1 MCLGEY
7 YPRDTQ
13 RGLPFFRWKFPFT
26 KVVEFDGV
34 CGRAT
39 GAERLAGTA
48 DAARIPLYG
57 ILEGFPAV
65 KMMNKS
71 WIEEG
76 AVQLCCTSNV
86 IAASEAIEKPGNCPG
101 LIQAVSCAV

>member
-1 MCLGEY
+1 MCLDEY
-7 YPRDTQ
+7 YPRDTVS
-13 RGLPFFRWKFPFT
+13 GVAFFAGFFPLT
-26 KVVEFDGV
+26 NIVELGGV

-65 KMMNKS
+65 KMMNKG